1 MPERQSRGGAAEAAF
16 SGLLRPCIA
25 SNTLFSKGGA
35 GREGEGGGGRGVRAG
50 ETAIRSIFPFLFIV
64 QSIFFIVAEEN
75 KAVNRWRCS
84 EVLNKDVD
92 VDQSSG

>member
-35 GREGEGGGGRGVRAG
+35 GREGAGGEGGG
-50 ETAIRSIFPFLFIV
+50 
-64 QSIFFIVAEEN
+64 
-75 KAVNRWRCS
+75 
-84 EVLNKDVD
+84 
-92 VDQSSG
+92 

>member
-1 MPERQSRGGAAEAAF
+1 M
-16 SGLLRPCIA
+16 
-25 SNTLFSKGGA
+25 
-35 GREGEGGGGRGVRAG
+35 RAG

-92 VDQSSG
+92 VDQSSL